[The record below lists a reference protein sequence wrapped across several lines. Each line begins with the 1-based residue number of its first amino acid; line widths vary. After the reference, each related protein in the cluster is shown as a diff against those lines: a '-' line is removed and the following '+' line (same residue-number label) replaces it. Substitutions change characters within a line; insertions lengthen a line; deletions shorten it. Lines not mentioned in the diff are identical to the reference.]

1 MRFLVISDTH
11 GKIDRA
17 IELLEEFK
25 DYDYVIHLGDYYKD
39 ALRLEN
45 VSEVPFISVRG
56 NLDVGQANENYKI
69 LDTEF
74 GKIYLSHGHIE
85 CVKYDT
91 MNIMYKATSLG
102 CKAILYGHTHIPHY
116 ECIGDIHLLNPGS
129 LTIPRG
135 RRACSYALLETK
147 PNIFNAEICYLGE
160 KNYKG
165 PKKSTFLN
173 KIFDYSDGK

>member
-69 LDTEF
+69 LDTNLVRS
-74 GKIYLSHGHIE
+74 IYL
-85 CVKYDT
+85 
-91 MNIMYKATSLG
+91 M
-102 CKAILYGHTHIPHY
+102 AILNV
-116 ECIGDIHLLNPGS
+116 LN
-129 LTIPRG
+129 TI
-135 RRACSYALLETK
+135 L
-147 PNIFNAEICYLGE
+147 
-160 KNYKG
+160 
-165 PKKSTFLN
+165 
-173 KIFDYSDGK
+173 